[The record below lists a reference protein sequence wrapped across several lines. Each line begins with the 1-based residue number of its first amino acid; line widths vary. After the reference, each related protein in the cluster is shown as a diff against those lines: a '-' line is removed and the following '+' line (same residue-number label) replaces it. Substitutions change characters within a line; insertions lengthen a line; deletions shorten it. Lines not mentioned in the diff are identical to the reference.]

1 MFSILDL
8 FYRWSQDNLDI
19 VFFIYGLSFVVM
31 GIAILIQP
39 KKASKFKF
47 ANTLWLLAG
56 FGLIHGVN
64 EWLDMWAIIK
74 GINPVFNIVRN
85 LILVVS
91 YLLLFEFG
99 RQLFYAYKQ
108 KRLKGVAK
116 LFSRYLTLIIGF
128 MVFSFAYLSTDFWR
142 AGAIWAR
149 YLLCLPGSLLTGL
162 GFIRSYKYERKE
174 VKHLK
179 VKKYFFLGGVFFF
192 IYGIVG
198 GLIVP
203 DIGLPPSS
211 WINADSFFSLTQIPV
226 QIFRAIC
233 AIIIAWAVYRILAI
247 FNWEMKAGLQ
257 KEITAR
263 SKAQEVL
270 AKAYADLEIRIQER
284 TKELAKTNKALR
296 AEINQGEQTREE
308 NKRNYD
314 IQKVLNQLLNFSLKT
329 VSIDEV
335 LEYALDLVF
344 SISWISFKSKGSI
357 FLVGDD
363 PQVLVM
369 RVQRGISD
377 FLQKSCAR
385 IPFGKC
391 LCGQAALTKKIQ
403 FVDHLDKR
411 HEIRYASIT
420 PHGHYCV
427 PIIFSDKVLGVL
439 NVYIKE
445 KHVYSQREE
454 GFLAAVANVLA
465 GVIERKKSEDE
476 LKMAYIKLK
485 ETQDQ
490 LIQSEKLNA
499 VGLLASGVAHEVRN
513 PLGIIIQ
520 GTNYLEKKIPAKE
533 KDVFETLAALKDS
546 VKRTDKVISGLLDF
560 SKNTILN
567 LHSEDIN
574 SILEKSLSLVKTQFK
589 FEHIEIIKELK
600 TDIPKVWVDKINIEQ
615 VCINILLN
623 AAQAMPKGGKIIIR
637 TYYKRIR
644 EKEDGTG
651 EGDEDYFRI
660 GEKAVIVE
668 FEDTGVGISE
678 ENINKIFD
686 PFFTS
691 KELKGGTGL
700 GLSVS
705 RSIIHMH
712 KGLMYAESQV
722 GKGTKITIILK
733 IAGR

>member
-1 MFSILDL
+1 M
-8 FYRWSQDNLDI
+8 
-19 VFFIYGLSFVVM
+19 
-31 GIAILIQP
+31 
-39 KKASKFKF
+39 
-47 ANTLWLLAG
+47 
-56 FGLIHGVN
+56 
-64 EWLDMWAIIK
+64 
-74 GINPVFNIVRN
+74 
-85 LILVVS
+85 
-91 YLLLFEFG
+91 
-99 RQLFYAYKQ
+99 
-108 KRLKGVAK
+108 
-116 LFSRYLTLIIGF
+116 
-128 MVFSFAYLSTDFWR
+128 R
-142 AGAIWAR
+142 A
-149 YLLCLPGSLLTGL
+149 
-162 GFIRSYKYERKE
+162 
-174 VKHLK
+174 
-179 VKKYFFLGGVFFF
+179 
-192 IYGIVG
+192 
-198 GLIVP
+198 
-203 DIGLPPSS
+203 
-211 WINADSFFSLTQIPV
+211 
-226 QIFRAIC
+226 
-233 AIIIAWAVYRILAI
+233 
-247 FNWEMKAGLQ
+247 
-257 KEITAR
+257 
-263 SKAQEVL
+263 
-270 AKAYADLEIRIQER
+270 
-284 TKELAKTNKALR
+284 
-296 AEINQGEQTREE
+296 
-308 NKRNYD
+308 
-314 IQKVLNQLLNFSLKT
+314 
-329 VSIDEV
+329 
-335 LEYALDLVF
+335 
-344 SISWISFKSKGSI
+344 
-357 FLVGDD
+357 
-363 PQVLVM
+363 
-369 RVQRGISD
+369 QRGISD

-411 HEIRYASIT
+411 HEIRYASII

-445 KHVYSQREE
+445 KHAYSQREE

-465 GVIERKKSEDE
+465 GVIKRKKSEDE

-520 GTNYLEKKIPAKE
+520 GTNYLAKKIPAKE

-567 LHSEDIN
+567 LHPEDIN

-589 FEHIEIIKELK
+589 FEHIKIIKELK

-637 TYYKRIR
+637 TYYKRL
-644 EKEDGTG
+644 KKNKNGAG
-651 EGDEDYFRI
+651 EGGEDYFRI
-660 GEKAVIVE
+660 GEKAVIIE
-668 FEDTGVGISE
+668 FEDTGVGIPE

-691 KELKGGTGL
+691 KDLKGGTGL

>member
-1 MFSILDL
+1 
-8 FYRWSQDNLDI
+8 
-19 VFFIYGLSFVVM
+19 
-31 GIAILIQP
+31 
-39 KKASKFKF
+39 
-47 ANTLWLLAG
+47 
-56 FGLIHGVN
+56 
-64 EWLDMWAIIK
+64 
-74 GINPVFNIVRN
+74 
-85 LILVVS
+85 
-91 YLLLFEFG
+91 LFEFG

-108 KRLKGVAK
+108 KRLKGIAK
-116 LFSRYLTLIIGF
+116 LFSRYLTLIVGF
-128 MVFSFAYLSTDFWR
+128 IVFLLAYFSSDFWR
-142 AGAIWAR
+142 IGPIWAR
-149 YLLCLPGSLLTGL
+149 YLLCFPGSLLTGL

-203 DIGLPPSS
+203 DAGFPPSS
-211 WINADSFFSLTQIPV
+211 WINAYFFLSLTQIPV
-226 QIFRAIC
+226 QIFRAVC

-257 KEITAR
+257 KEISAR
-263 SKAQEVL
+263 SKAQEGL

-296 AEINQGEQTREE
+296 VEINQGEQTKKE
-308 NKRNYD
+308 NKQNYD

-329 VSIDEV
+329 VSINEV

-344 SISWISFKSKGSI
+344 SISWISFQSKGSI

-369 RVQRGISD
+369 RAQRGISD

-411 HEIRYASIT
+411 HEIRYASII

-445 KHVYSQREE
+445 KHAYSQREE

-465 GVIERKKSEDE
+465 GVIKRKKSEDE

-520 GTNYLEKKIPAKE
+520 GTNYLAKKIPAKE

-567 LHSEDIN
+567 LHPEDIN

-589 FEHIEIIKELK
+589 FEHIKIIKELK

-637 TYYKRIR
+637 TYYKRL
-644 EKEDGTG
+644 KKNKNGAG
-651 EGDEDYFRI
+651 EGGEDYFRI
-660 GEKAVIVE
+660 GEKAVIIE
-668 FEDTGVGISE
+668 FEDTGVGIPE

-691 KELKGGTGL
+691 KDLKGGTGL